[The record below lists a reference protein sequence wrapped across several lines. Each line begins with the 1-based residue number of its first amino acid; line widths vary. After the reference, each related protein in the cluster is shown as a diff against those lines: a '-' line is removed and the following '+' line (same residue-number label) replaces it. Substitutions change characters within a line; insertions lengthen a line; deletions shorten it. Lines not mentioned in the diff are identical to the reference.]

1 MLINFLSV
9 DILLNPN
16 RIRNSNS
23 RVFFLK
29 IIFRAKSE
37 SLQISILNGIS
48 NLKIVY
54 KIKNNSSVNILHSL
68 KEVELFE

>member
-1 MLINFLSV
+1 VLINFLSV